1 MNSSKWGLGCALVA
15 LLAALYLSQA
25 YAQGPEAGGAAPT
38 AKSKPEPA
46 PAEEAPSAEASKQSK
61 ADDNPNAFCQCVDQS
76 ETAAV
81 ARIERTLAG
90 PLHSTGMEF
99 TEQPLKDVINQ
110 LQEEYNIP
118 IQIDVREL
126 ETAAIGID
134 APINVSLHNISLKSG
149 LKLLLDPLQLTY
161 IIRDEVLIVTTQEGA
176 DKYLVTC
183 VYNVQ
188 GLIDESDPKSMNS
201 LIDAIERCVASD
213 TWADI
218 SDKGVADAMP
228 IKPGLLVVSQTPAVQ
243 DEVRGLLM
251 KIRKVREQVPIS
263 KDRPKAA
270 EINQKQSSSEK
281 SAVNGANP
289 FGH

>member
-1 MNSSKWGLGCALVA
+1 MNGTKWALRCALVA
-15 LLAALYLSQA
+15 LLAAIYLSQA
-25 YAQGPEAGGAAPT
+25 YAQGPEGGVVPT
-38 AKSKPEPA
+38 AKSKPEAA
-46 PAEEAPSAEASKQSK
+46 PAEKATPAEASKQSK
-61 ADDNPNAFCQCVDQS
+61 ADDSPNAFCQCVDRADA
-76 ETAAV
+76 AAV
-81 ARIERTLAG
+81 ARIERALAA
-90 PLHSTGMEF
+90 PLHSTGLEF
-99 TEQPLKDVINQ
+99 TDQPLKEVLMQ

-118 IQIDVREL
+118 IQLNAGEL
-126 ETAAIGID
+126 ESAAIGTDSPVTI
-134 APINVSLHNISLKSG
+134 SLHNISLKSA
-149 LKLLLDPLQLTY
+149 LKLLLEPHQLTY
-161 IIRDEVLIVTTQEGA
+161 IIRDEVLMVTTQEAA
-176 DKYLVTC
+176 DKQLVTC

-251 KIRKVREQVPIS
+251 KIRKVREQVPIA

-270 EINQKQSSSEK
+270 EMNQKQSSSEK
-281 SAVNGANP
+281 SAVNDANP